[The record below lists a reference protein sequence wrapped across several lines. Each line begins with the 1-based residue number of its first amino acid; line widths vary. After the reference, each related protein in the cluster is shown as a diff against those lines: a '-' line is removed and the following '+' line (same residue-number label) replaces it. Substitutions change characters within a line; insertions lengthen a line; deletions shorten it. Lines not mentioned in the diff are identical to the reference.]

1 MIDMSSSGKSVGK
14 QARGTRAR
22 SIARKLAMQ
31 ALYQWQLTQQTAA
44 EIKQQF
50 LESEDSAGVDREH
63 FEELVSGCIAKH
75 EELAAALKPF
85 IDRPLDQ
92 LDPVETAILM
102 IGMYELQ
109 QRVDIPYRVVINE
122 AVDLCKRFGA
132 TDAHKYVNAVL
143 DRAARELRSA
153 ERD

>member
-1 MIDMSSSGKSVGK
+1 MGSTGKPVSKGV
-14 QARGTRAR
+14 RMTRAR

-31 ALYQWQLTQQTAA
+31 ALYQWQLTQQSAA
-44 EIKQQF
+44 EIQQQF
-50 LESEDSAGVDREH
+50 LESEDSAGVDRQH
-63 FEELVSGCIAKH
+63 FEELVGECIAQH
-75 EELAAALKPF
+75 EQIEAALTPF
-85 IDRPLDQ
+85 IDRPLAQ

-102 IGMYELQ
+102 IGVYELQ

-143 DRAARELRSA
+143 DRAARELRAA
-153 ERD
+153 ERG